1 MIQESIN
8 IYKYVDKSTFNTII
22 ENQSLKFTYPQNF
35 NDPFDSSVDR
45 IEFKMVEN
53 LCALVKADLDEVTR
67 IFGKQL
73 KYFSEEDFEHYYKS
87 SVIQKI
93 EETAIT
99 CFSLDNLNQLMW
111 AHYADKHQGVCLVF
125 DLKLNE
131 SPFIDITYEKLNFG
145 VVNYETSNK
154 LNYLEDKY
162 TTINTLLN
170 SKSKD
175 WEYESEFRISAMI
188 NEDCYRFNPEFL
200 QGVIFGLKFPKE
212 EIPHFISKCKQNG
225 FEGLVYQKVER
236 NGLEI
241 ELKNIV

>member
-1 MIQESIN
+1 
-8 IYKYVDKSTFNTII
+8 
-22 ENQSLKFTYPQNF
+22 
-35 NDPFDSSVDR
+35 
-45 IEFKMVEN
+45 MVEN

-73 KYFSEEDFEHYYKS
+73 KYFSEKDFEHFYKS

-99 CFSLDNLNQLMW
+99 CFSMDNKSQLLW

-131 SPFIDITYEKLNFG
+131 SPFIDIAYEKLNFG
-145 VVNYETSNK
+145 QVNYDSPNK

-162 TTINTLLN
+162 ASIGALLN

-175 WEYESEFRISAMI
+175 WEYESEFRISAMV
-188 NEDCYRFNPEFL
+188 NEDCYRFKSNFL
-200 QGVIFGLKFPKE
+200 KGVIFGLKFPKE
-212 EIPHFISKCKQNG
+212 EISQFIQTCIQNG
-225 FEGLVYQKVER
+225 FDDLKYQQIER

-241 ELKNIV
+241 YA

>member
-1 MIQESIN
+1 MNDSTLRL
-8 IYKYVDKSTFNTII
+8 YKFVNKETFIKILET
-22 ENQSLKFTYPQNF
+22 QSLKFTFPQNF
-35 NDPFDSSVDR
+35 NDPFDCSVDR

-73 KYFSEEDFEHYYKS
+73 KYFSKEDFEHYYKS

-99 CFSLDNLNQLMW
+99 CFSMDKKNLLLW

-125 DLKLNE
+125 DFQLGH
-131 SPFIDITYEKLNFG
+131 SPFIDITYNQLNHG
-145 VVNYETSNK
+145 LVSYVTPNK
-154 LNYLEDKY
+154 INYLEDKLA
-162 TTINTLLN
+162 TINILLN

-175 WEYESEFRISAMI
+175 WEYESEFRISAMV
-188 NEDCYRFNPEFL
+188 NEDCYRFKPDFL
-200 QGVIFGLKFPKE
+200 KGVIFGLKFPKE
-212 EIPHFISKCKQNG
+212 EIPHFITICKQNG

-241 ELKNIV
+241 YIKDE